1 MRKYKFTPFVVA
13 SIAIMGISLFLPFLP
28 WLSNKNGSYSI
39 MFIGTYNHTFDISI
53 GLSVLF
59 VFLLWLSQ
67 ALGIPSLILYFI
79 RKQYIP
85 IILPLISSALMLIS
99 SLGVIVTQIPHV
111 TIIPFVSSLLTI
123 SNLILV
129 VAIKKKR

>member
-39 MFIGTYNHTFDISI
+39 MFIGTYNHPFDISI

-59 VFLLWLSQ
+59 VFLL
-67 ALGIPSLILYFI
+67 
-79 RKQYIP
+79 
-85 IILPLISSALMLIS
+85 
-99 SLGVIVTQIPHV
+99 
-111 TIIPFVSSLLTI
+111 
-123 SNLILV
+123 
-129 VAIKKKR
+129 

>member
-59 VFLLWLSQ
+59 VFLFWLSQ
-67 ALGIPSLILYFI
+67 MLGIPSLILYFI

-99 SLGVIVTQIPHV
+99 SLGVIVTQTPHV

-123 SNLILV
+123 ANLILV
-129 VAIKKKR
+129 AAIKKKR